1 MQKRSDRL
9 YIYPENLK
17 GKSTMFLWTLK
28 DMLII
33 IIGAVLSAAA
43 AAVFEFIM
51 PGVLVGVYAFLTLRI
66 DNELNIFDYI
76 RFAFRYF
83 ITQQQ
88 IYYWRKDE

>member
-1 MQKRSDRL
+1 M

-17 GKSTMFLWTLK
+17 GKSMMFLWTLK

-33 IIGAVLSAAA
+33 IIGAVLSAALA
-43 AAVFEFIM
+43 ALFEFVF
-51 PGVLVGVYAFLTLRI
+51 PCALVAVYAFLTLRLGE
-66 DNELNIFDYI
+66 ELSIFDYI

-88 IYYWRKDE
+88 AYFWRKDGEKTT